1 MELALDSS
9 PSGVGVGRGEPG
21 GPAGDGVAG
30 VCEVCRL
37 GSVLGEGILKE
48 GNCCF
53 TGRVEEK
60 LGSICR
66 SVASRKKTSYAV
78 G

>member
-21 GPAGDGVAG
+21 GSAGDGVAG
-30 VCEVCRL
+30 VCEDCRL

-48 GNCCF
+48 GNLLHGQG
-53 TGRVEEK
+53 GRKV
-60 LGSICR
+60 S
-66 SVASRKKTSYAV
+66 
-78 G
+78 